1 MKYTINTELELIEIL
16 KKHSFNY
23 NFKILKREEGLYLP
37 IQFEVKQNYNF
48 YPCVFGF
55 VSELFSENLFKELFS
70 LNASH
75 LEPLDKQNFII
86 VFAFQNQQII
96 S

>member
-1 MKYTINTELELIEIL
+1 MEYTINTQLELIEIL

-23 NFKILKREEGLYLP
+23 NFKILQREDILFLP
-37 IQFEVKQNYNF
+37 IQFEVKYNYDF
-48 YPCVFGF
+48 YPSVFGF
-55 VSELFSENLFKELFS
+55 VSVLFSEKLFNDFFS

-75 LEPLDKQNFII
+75 LQPLDKRNFI
-86 VFAFQNQQII
+86 VLLAFQNLQRI